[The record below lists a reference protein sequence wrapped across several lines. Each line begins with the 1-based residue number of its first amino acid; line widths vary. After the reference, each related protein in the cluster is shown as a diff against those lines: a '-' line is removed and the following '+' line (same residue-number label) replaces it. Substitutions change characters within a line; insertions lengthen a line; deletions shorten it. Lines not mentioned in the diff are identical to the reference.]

1 VTDLLTLFIVLV
13 RFEAEL
19 CNAVDARLRTE
30 CALPLSGFGTLR
42 VIARHRACRVRDI
55 AEQLALTVGATSKRV
70 DRLEAAALCRR
81 RAHPADRRS
90 SIIELT
96 TAGQRLLAS
105 ADAVFEDE
113 LRAQLGRP

>member
-19 CNAVDARLRTE
+19 CNAVDARLRTV

-55 AEQLALTVGATSKRV
+55 AEQLAITVGATSKRV
-70 DRLEAAALCRR
+70 DRLEAPRCAVAGHIRRTAA
-81 RAHPADRRS
+81 PRS
-90 SIIELT
+90 SSSPRRGSGCWPAPMRCSRMSSGPSSDRT
-96 TAGQRLLAS
+96 
-105 ADAVFEDE
+105 
-113 LRAQLGRP
+113 